1 MFTTNLKNNLFLIP
15 VDNYFS
21 SKKSEIL
28 NENKNFNFE
37 NYNSN
42 IESNKSIKDIK
53 DLISKK
59 NSKSKNFKQNVIFTD
74 CLKNE
79 WEKRILIHKIMNICV
94 YNNNHNKI

>member
-1 MFTTNLKNNLFLIP
+1 MFKTNNNLFLIP

-21 SKKSEIL
+21 SKYSENL
-28 NENKNFNFE
+28 NENKIFNFE
-37 NYNSN
+37 YDKSN
-42 IESNKSIKDIK
+42 IETNKSIKDIK

-79 WEKRILIHKIMNICV
+79 WEKRILMQKIINICV

>member
-1 MFTTNLKNNLFLIP
+1 MFKTNNNLFLIP

-21 SKKSEIL
+21 SKYSENL
-28 NENKNFNFE
+28 NENKNINFE
-37 NYNSN
+37 NYKSN
-42 IESNKSIKDIK
+42 IESNKSIKVFK
-53 DLISKK
+53 DLISKN

-79 WEKRILIHKIMNICV
+79 WEKRILMQKIINICV

>member
-1 MFTTNLKNNLFLIP
+1 MIP

-21 SKKSEIL
+21 SKYSENL
-28 NENKNFNFE
+28 NDFNFE
-37 NYNSN
+37 NHKSN

-59 NSKSKNFKQNVIFTD
+59 NSKSINFKQNVIFTD

-79 WEKRILIHKIMNICV
+79 WEKRILIQKIINICV
-94 YNNNHNKI
+94 YNNNHDKI